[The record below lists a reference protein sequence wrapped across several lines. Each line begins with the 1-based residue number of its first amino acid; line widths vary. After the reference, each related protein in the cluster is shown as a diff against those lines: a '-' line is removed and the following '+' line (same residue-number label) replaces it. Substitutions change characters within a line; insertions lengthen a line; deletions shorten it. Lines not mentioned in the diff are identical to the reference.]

1 MGISNFISTK
11 YSALVEL
18 AAQETSIADRVTGGQ
33 YQVDAQG
40 AFAIKTAR
48 VGDVNIINY
57 TNDTDLSALQS
68 LTDEAV
74 TINLNQKKAFNF
86 SVDDVDQA
94 QSAGDFSPAAM
105 TQAARGLA
113 LEADKYAFGL
123 FGDTAIPAANKI
135 GTLAVPISVTEANVD
150 TNIYSMKEALDAQ
163 NAGPNRWLIVPSWF
177 MTKLALSGLATQLGE
192 VVKNELF
199 TEGEVIRYAG
209 FNIVQSNSLT
219 VDDTADGYQIM
230 AFTDRAL
237 PLVANV
243 QKVETLRN
251 PNRFGEIVR
260 GLYVFG
266 AKIVFP
272 KEVAVLSAVKA

>member
-1 MGISNFISTK
+1 MSISNFISTK

-40 AFAIKTAR
+40 ASAIKTAR

-123 FGDTAIPAANKI
+123 FGDQHIPAANKI

>member
-40 AFAIKTAR
+40 TSAIKTAR

>member
-1 MGISNFISTK
+1 MSISNFISTK

-40 AFAIKTAR
+40 TSAIKTAR

-272 KEVAVLSAVKA
+272 KEVVVLSAVKA